1 MSSAE
6 LVLSGIPF
14 PWFLFCFPSQGVS
27 TAVWSVDVGRK
38 AKAKKADWPWSSLWR
53 SFCCFQQSAA
63 LIKCKV
69 CLCLE
74 LPFGQVHLNSSL
86 VRYTVILNFWQCH
99 CEKFRKGPSKEVKRS
114 RSCWPEQW
122 RVSVPDLLSVSA
134 SVKKQGEN
142 EDQGVL
148 VLGNRSEKLRDRK
161 NKQVKVVVV
170 ISQEYIQQ
178 GLISNWELS
187 EVQTESMS
195 FP

>member
-1 MSSAE
+1 M
-6 LVLSGIPF
+6 
-14 PWFLFCFPSQGVS
+14 
-27 TAVWSVDVGRK
+27 
-38 AKAKKADWPWSSLWR
+38 
-53 SFCCFQQSAA
+53 
-63 LIKCKV
+63 
-69 CLCLE
+69 
-74 LPFGQVHLNSSL
+74 
-86 VRYTVILNFWQCH
+86 
-99 CEKFRKGPSKEVKRS
+99 
-114 RSCWPEQW
+114 
-122 RVSVPDLLSVSA
+122 SVPDLFSVSA

>member
-1 MSSAE
+1 M
-6 LVLSGIPF
+6 
-14 PWFLFCFPSQGVS
+14 
-27 TAVWSVDVGRK
+27 
-38 AKAKKADWPWSSLWR
+38 
-53 SFCCFQQSAA
+53 
-63 LIKCKV
+63 
-69 CLCLE
+69 
-74 LPFGQVHLNSSL
+74 
-86 VRYTVILNFWQCH
+86 
-99 CEKFRKGPSKEVKRS
+99 
-114 RSCWPEQW
+114 
-122 RVSVPDLLSVSA
+122 SVPNLLSVSV

-148 VLGNRSEKLRDRK
+148 VLGNCSEKLRDRK